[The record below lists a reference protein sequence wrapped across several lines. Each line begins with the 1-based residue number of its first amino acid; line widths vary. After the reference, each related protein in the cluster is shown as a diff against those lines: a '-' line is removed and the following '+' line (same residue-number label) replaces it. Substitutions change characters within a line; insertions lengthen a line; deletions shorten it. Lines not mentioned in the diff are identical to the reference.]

1 LTNARAKIKRP
12 GWSDRDRHP
21 LSEGPLLMCGI
32 AGIIGRLDETNR
44 AVLVRM
50 NDAMVHRGPDASG
63 TWVSAPDV
71 RGWGALLS
79 HRRLSILDLSSAG
92 AQPMVDP
99 VTGHVV
105 VFNGEI
111 YNFAG
116 LRQRLVAEG
125 QELKS
130 TGDTAVM
137 LRALGL
143 HGAAAVSWLRGMF
156 AFACWDPKE
165 RRLLLARDPLGIK
178 PLYMMRSPDP
188 DAGWS
193 VAFASELRA
202 LLASGLLGTPQLDP
216 QAVASCVW
224 NGFVVGPGSAVKGV
238 DLLWPGRLIELD
250 GAGKEIRNED
260 FWRIPGRAPDP
271 AMDEDGI
278 AAVLEEG
285 LRLHLAS
292 DVPLA
297 VFLSGGVDSSVMAN
311 LAQRV
316 ANSPIHTFTLAFEE
330 QEFNEGPVARRIAA
344 AIGTRHH
351 EVVLTE
357 GQFVDN
363 LDAALDSLDQPTFD
377 GLNAYYM
384 SHAIRAAGFTVA
396 LSGTGGDE
404 LFGGYGS
411 YRDLPV
417 LQNWCRRASWVPR
430 NLQVAAARLATWPLR
445 RSGGAVPPQS
455 RWAKL
460 PDMVRHGDDLLR
472 LYQLAYALFLPG
484 FQRELLSPGFAEAL
498 ADGLPVAMRRSLVD
512 ETRDRTP
519 LSAISVM
526 EQRLFLGERLL
537 RDNDVASMAS
547 SLEQRVPL
555 VDQFLFENVDRLPD
569 QGRYRPLGRKAM
581 LRRIG
586 LRGLDPALFERPKSG
601 FVLPFDRWIRR
612 GLKGAMDQTL
622 RDPKAVAPTGLDP
635 AAVERL
641 WRAFLDGAPGMYWSR
656 VWSVYVFVRWCH
668 RNRVFR

>member
-1 LTNARAKIKRP
+1 
-12 GWSDRDRHP
+12 
-21 LSEGPLLMCGI
+21 MCGI
-32 AGIIGRLDETNR
+32 AGIIGRVDEFN
-44 AVLVRM
+44 AAALERM
-50 NDAMVHRGPDASG
+50 SDAMVHRGPDASG
-63 TWVSAPDV
+63 AWVSTPDA
-71 RGWGALLS
+71 RGWGALLA
-79 HRRLSILDLSSAG
+79 HRRLSILDLSPAG

-99 VTGHVV
+99 VTGHVI

-111 YNFAG
+111 YNFRD
-116 LRQRLVAEG
+116 LQRRLGFEA
-125 QELKS
+125 QELRS
-130 TGDTAVM
+130 SGDTAVL

-143 HGAAAVSWLRGMF
+143 HGPAALGWLRGMF

-178 PLYMMRSPDP
+178 PLYLARSSDP

-193 VAFASELRA
+193 LAFASELRA
-202 LLASGLLGTPQLDP
+202 LLASGLLGAPHLDP

-224 NGFVVGPGSAVKGV
+224 NGFVVGSGTAVKGV
-238 DLLWPGRLIELD
+238 DLLWPGRLLEFD
-250 GAGKEIRNED
+250 GAGKEVRRLD
-260 FWRIPGRAPDP
+260 FWRIPDGATDP
-271 AMDEDGI
+271 IADEHSV

-285 LRLHLAS
+285 LRLHLVS

-297 VFLSGGVDSSVMAN
+297 VFLSGGVDLSAVAN
-311 LAQRV
+311 LAQL
-316 ANSPIHTFTLAFEE
+316 ASKSPINTFTLAFEE
-330 QEFNEGPVARRIAA
+330 QELNEGPMARRIAA
-344 AIGTRHH
+344 AIGTQHH

-357 GQFVDN
+357 QHFVEN
-363 LDAALDSLDQPTFD
+363 LEAALDSLDQPSFD

-384 SHAIRAAGFTVA
+384 SRAIRAAGFTVA

-404 LFGGYGS
+404 LFGGYTS

-417 LQNWCRRASWVPR
+417 LQRWSRRAAWVPLS
-430 NLQVAAARLATWPLR
+430 LQIAAARLATWPLR
-445 RSGGAVPPQS
+445 RSGGTIPPQT

-460 PDMVRHGDDLLR
+460 PEMVLHGNDLLV

-484 FQRELLSPGFAEAL
+484 FQQELLAPSFAEAL
-498 ADGLPVAMRRSLVD
+498 ADGLPLAMRQRIIA
-512 ETRDRTP
+512 ETKGRTP

-555 VDQFLFENVDRLPD
+555 VDQVLLESVDRLPD
-569 QGRYRPLGRKAM
+569 QARYQPLGRKAM

-586 LRGLDPALFERPKSG
+586 LRGLDPALFERPKRG

-612 GLKGAMDQTL
+612 GLKDTMDQTL
-622 RDPKAVAPTGLDP
+622 RDPQAIAPVGLDP
-635 AAVERL
+635 VAVERL
-641 WRAFLDGAPGMYWSR
+641 WRAFLEGAAGMYWSR
-656 VWSVYVFVRWCH
+656 IWSVYVFVRWCH